1 DIRHQYRY
9 AIIPELEFPHKCYP
23 CDHPQ
28 LTMNVVI
35 TKIGISV
42 TKSDGVGSFQP
53 TNTDSDTSTCYYR
66 QIDKEED
73 KAVSW
78 LTKLGQSLA
87 KWLRENGDYQI
98 NKSQEVL
105 LDFPE
110 GYFLYEKVISDGTQK
125 PDTYLFGAHKFESPN
140 EFIPHLRW
148 LVSKDSQQCQCV
160 YCPPSPPSPKVIK
173 PTSSVST
180 SKPKVSRS
188 SSKATAIKSS
198 KLSESAHN
206 PQESESLP
214 TSRSLSKSRMLKPSG
229 DGESSKDSS
238 KDPSTRGRKKDDRPK
253 AKYAEYRT
261 GEIVWVILAKTGD
274 AILIDKFKDL
284 IVGDSPI
291 TNWPGVI
298 YSRGKVA
305 PDIDIVKFTVKLVVL
320 NTEVSIRR
328 TGLIPW
334 KAYNPVIPESFFES
348 VIG

>member
-1 DIRHQYRY
+1 
-9 AIIPELEFPHKCYP
+9 
-23 CDHPQ
+23 
-28 LTMNVVI
+28 
-35 TKIGISV
+35 
-42 TKSDGVGSFQP
+42 SDGVGSTQP
-53 TNTDSDTSTCYYR
+53 TNTDSDNATCYYR

-110 GYFLYEKVISDGTQK
+110 GYFLYEYLKVLSDGTQTS
-125 PDTYLFGAHKFESPN
+125 DTYLFGAHKFQSPS
-140 EFIPHLRW
+140 EFIPHLKW
-148 LVSKDSQQCQCV
+148 LVSKDSQCQCV
-160 YCPPSPPSPKVIK
+160 HCPPSSKVIK
-173 PTSSVST
+173 PTSSVSS
-180 SKPKVSRS
+180 SKPKVSKS
-188 SSKATAIKSS
+188 SSKTSAKSS
-198 KLSESAHN
+198 KLSSESTHN
-206 PQESESLP
+206 PSESESLQ
-214 TSRSLSKSRMLKPSG
+214 TSRSLAKSRMLKPSG
-229 DGESSKDSS
+229 DGESSKNSS
-238 KDPSTRGRKKDDRPK
+238 TKEHKKDDRPK

-274 AILIDKFKDL
+274 NILIDKFKDL
-284 IVGDSPI
+284 NVGDSPI

-305 PDIDIVKFTVKLVVL
+305 PDVDIVKFTVKLVVL

-334 KAYNPVIPESFFES
+334 KAFNPVIPEEVLKN
-348 VIG
+348 VIGSNSNEQLEPEIDINIQNYVRAVHRANEAAQTYSPMKMF